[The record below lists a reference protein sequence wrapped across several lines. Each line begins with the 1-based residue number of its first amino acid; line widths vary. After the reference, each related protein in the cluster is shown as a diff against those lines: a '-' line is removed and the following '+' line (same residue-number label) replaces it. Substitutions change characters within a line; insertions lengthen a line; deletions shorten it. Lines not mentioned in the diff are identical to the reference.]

1 MCFHVFVVSAAK
13 LFLYLMVTLLDV
25 RFMTLYFPP
34 HMFTAFLSD
43 CPGFEAFLCL
53 ILDWM

>member
-1 MCFHVFVVSAAK
+1 MFVVSAAK